1 MGVTLADFQAEGTVP
16 DFSERL
22 IMCDIGFAIALAQS
36 FKRFGGKE
44 SVPEALFRFS
54 LRSSRSTK
62 AVETNEKV
70 NIDFVRSGSF
80 LW

>member
-1 MGVTLADFQAEGTVP
+1 MGVTLADFKAEGTVP

-22 IMCDIGFAIALAQS
+22 IMCDIGFVIALAQS
-36 FKRFGGKE
+36 FKRFEGKE
-44 SVPEALFRFS
+44 SVSE
-54 LRSSRSTK
+54 

-70 NIDFVRSGSF
+70 NIDFVRSGAF